1 MHALAPAA
9 QCLLLLPLVTSAPA
23 GPGDQPI
30 AYYDMTELFALDLN
44 DPAQLREFWDTT
56 HLVVSLQGLANR
68 SAPRLYIRYVQDPD
82 DFWWDVMV
90 REGGWL
96 AGREVVRVTSLVGL
110 LERFRDSY
118 GGAVV
123 WDERVPATSNLASTI
138 AGSES
143 LLCLRYDPSPES
155 LYGKLT
161 RGAKAKLDVKVD
173 LRAPDGDPMFTG
185 SGTIV
190 GTDLPSSRSAKCDA
204 YLWLIEKYVN
214 AGNVNPA
221 VMGYYLDGF
230 WLKCWQAGDPRNH
243 TLTNQDYVIANRG
256 ILFDLGVWGDESPID
271 DPGQP
276 PGTDERT
283 MCALLRAAY
292 DRLGGDG
299 TIHVAGFVPWGYK
312 YTNWSTPGWSAGGK
326 RDGVPC
332 EWRYAEVLS
341 CFNAYMD
348 ADALGLSAMANASFF
363 QHFPLREHYPQ
374 PSKPTRES
382 LTERGIL
389 DKDGQIVNRGYY
401 SHYVGDY
408 DSAAW
413 LYRMLPG
420 MWADDARGSVPLSWA
435 FNPNLCQRF
444 PLGMD
449 WARRNAT
456 ASDFFIAGDSG
467 AGYLNPGFLS
477 EPRPFSGLPSG
488 VAAWERHCAKL
499 YAQWDIPVT
508 GFVID
513 GFARG
518 LSADGLD
525 AYARFSPGGIVAQKI
540 GQQGVHNGMPY
551 LRMGGDLPHD
561 PVEAA
566 KVIEARFGGRRPQF
580 AVYRSILKRPSW
592 YAAVDAEVF
601 RRTRGRAVA
610 VDMNTLMWLLK
621 EYENHKD
628 EYAPPAS
635 PYAGA
640 EEVSA
645 APEAESGVRAV
656 YWEDGPFTVE
666 DLPGGGKAWRLP
678 LAGRTLFLYFDVEDD
693 FLGNPSPLSVE
704 VEYLDQG
711 SGSLR
716 VEYDSADPSAAID
729 GAYKGTD
736 TVRREGS
743 GAWRTAGF
751 AVSVPLLKNRQ
762 NGGADLRLAA
772 DGDPLLVRRV
782 VVRRTH

>member
-1 MHALAPAA
+1 MHVLAPAA
-9 QCLLLLPLVTSAPA
+9 PYLLLLPLVASASETR
-23 GPGDQPI
+23 GEQPV
-30 AYYDMTELFALDLN
+30 AYYDMTPLFSLDLN

-68 SAPRLYIRYVQDPD
+68 SAPRLYIRYVQEPD
-82 DFWWDVMV
+82 DFWWDVMT

-110 LERFRDSY
+110 LSRFQDSY
-118 GGAVV
+118 RGAVV

-155 LYGKLT
+155 LYSKLT
-161 RGAKAKLDVKVD
+161 QGDGPTLDVKVD
-173 LRAPDGDPMFTG
+173 LRAPDGGPMFTG
-185 SGTIV
+185 SGAIP
-190 GTDLPSSRSAKCDA
+190 GTDLPSCGSAKCDA
-204 YLWLIEKYVN
+204 YLWLIENYVK
-214 AGNVNPA
+214 AGKVNPA
-221 VMGYYLDGF
+221 RMGYYIDGF
-230 WLKCWQAGDPRNH
+230 WLKCWHAGDPRNH

-256 ILFDLGVWGDESPID
+256 ILFDLGVWDDESPVD

-283 MCALLRAAY
+283 MRALLRAAY
-292 DRLGGDG
+292 DRLHGDG

-312 YTNWSTPGWSAGGK
+312 YTNWSGGSWNAGGK

-363 QHFPLREHYPQ
+363 QHFPLRERYPQ
-374 PSKPTRES
+374 HSEPTRES

-389 DKDGQIVNRGYY
+389 DRDGRIVSRGYY
-401 SHYVGDY
+401 LHYVGDY

-413 LYRMLPG
+413 LYQMLPG
-420 MWADDARGSVPLSWA
+420 MWADTARGSVPLSWA
-435 FNPNLCQRF
+435 FNPNLGERF

-449 WARRNAT
+449 WARRHAT
-456 ASDFFIAGDSG
+456 DNDFFIAGDSG

-488 VAAWERHCAKL
+488 VTAWERHCAKL
-499 YAQWDIPVT
+499 YAQWGISVT

-513 GFARG
+513 GYARG
-518 LSADGLD
+518 LSEEGLD

-540 GQQGVHNGMPY
+540 GEQGLHNGMPY

-566 KVIEARFGGRRPQF
+566 KVIQARFSGRRPQF

-592 YAAVDAEVF
+592 YAQVDTEVF
-601 RRTRGRAVA
+601 RRTGGRAVA
-610 VDMNTLMWLLK
+610 VDMNTLMWLVR
-621 EYENHKD
+621 EYEAHKD
-628 EYAPPAS
+628 DYAPPPS

-640 EEVSA
+640 NEVSA
-645 APEAESGVRAV
+645 TPEAESGMRAV

-666 DLPGGGKAWRLP
+666 DIPGGGRAWRLP

-693 FLGNPSPLSVE
+693 FLGTPCALEAE
-704 VEYLDQG
+704 VEYLDEG
-711 SGSLR
+711 VGSLL
-716 VEYDSADPSAAID
+716 VEYDSADPSAAFS
-729 GAYKGTD
+729 GAYKATQA
-736 TVRREGS
+736 VRRDGS
-743 GAWRTAGF
+743 GRWRRATVALPD
-751 AVSVPLLKNRQ
+751 PLFENRQ
-762 NGGADLRLAA
+762 NGGADLRLRV
-772 DGDPLLVRRV
+772 DGAPLLARRVCVRRS
-782 VVRRTH
+782 H